1 MECKMAITASYSEY
15 LCAKIGFMKNV
26 SLVLNGVL
34 LVAVAVLYYLHFKG
48 KGEVTAESPIMQ
60 MPVNAG
66 TIVYVN
72 SDSLL
77 EEYDYYKAKKNEFE
91 VAQEKIKQELKAQND
106 KLQREVEIYQK
117 QAIGM
122 TDKERAEKENDLGMK
137 QQQLMQRK
145 EELLNRLDEQQSSS
159 SEELYA
165 KLNAYLKKN
174 NQGRNYS
181 FVLGYQR
188 GGGILF
194 ANDSLN
200 ITKEVIQGLNKEYA
214 EQEGK

>member
-1 MECKMAITASYSEY
+1 
-15 LCAKIGFMKNV
+15 MKNI
-26 SLVLNGVL
+26 SLALNVVLFI
-34 LVAVAVLYYLHFKG
+34 AVAVLYYLHFKG
-48 KGEVTAESPIMQ
+48 KNDTVTESSALPLPI
-60 MPVNAG
+60 NAG

-77 EEYDYYKAKKNEFE
+77 DEYDFYKAKKSEFE
-91 VAQEKIKQELKAQND
+91 AEQDKIKSELKAQND
-106 KLQREVEIYQK
+106 KLQRDVETYQR

-122 TDKERAEKENDLGMK
+122 TDKERAEKENELGMK

-145 EELLNRLDEQQSSS
+145 EELLNKLDEQQSSS

-165 KLNAYLKKN
+165 RLNTYLKKH
-174 NQGRNYS
+174 NQNKNYS
-181 FVLGYQR
+181 FVLGYQG

-214 EQEGK
+214 EQGMK